1 MKWPSPVLA
10 AALGAAALPTDAAD
24 LRLANAR
31 YVAIVYNVGTGL
43 LPETSVSPEVL
54 REEREAAQ
62 RVRAA
67 LEKQGRFVFV
77 DRASRADILLSIRK
91 GRLGSV
97 EASTQ
102 IAGPPGAQP
111 VGLPIGQPGGPP
123 GAANRASRETPAFG
137 VQFSSRDDQLEV
149 LNPED
154 AALIW
159 RATKPKGWVG
169 EVPPLVL
176 ALQAEIAKADAAA
189 KAP

>member
-10 AALGAAALPTDAAD
+10 AALCGAALPTDAAD

-31 YVAIVYNVGTGL
+31 YVAIVFNVGTGL
-43 LPETSVSPEVL
+43 LPETTVSPEVL

-62 RVRAA
+62 RIRAA
-67 LEKQGRFVFV
+67 LENQGRFVFV
-77 DRASRADILLSIRK
+77 DRPSRADLLLSIRK

-102 IAGPPGAQP
+102 KGGAPVGSPWGPGA
-111 VGLPIGQPGGPP
+111 PP
-123 GAANRASRETPAFG
+123 RASRETPAFG

-154 AALIW
+154 GALIW
-159 RATKPKGWVG
+159 RTTKPKGWVG
-169 EVPPLVL
+169 EGPPLLL
-176 ALQAEIAKADAAA
+176 ALQAEVAKADAAA
-189 KAP
+189 ATKAP